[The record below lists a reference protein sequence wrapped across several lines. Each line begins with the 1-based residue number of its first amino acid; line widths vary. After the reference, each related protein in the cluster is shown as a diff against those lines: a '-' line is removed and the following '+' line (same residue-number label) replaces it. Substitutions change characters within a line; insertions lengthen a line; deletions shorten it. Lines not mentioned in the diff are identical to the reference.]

1 MIRLTASGS
10 TKNLE
15 KFLASAAKPNN
26 LESRIR
32 PFCEAGVRA
41 LAAATPVDSGAT
53 AAAWSYEIVNK
64 GGQIDIYW
72 TNSHQNN
79 GEIIAVLL
87 QFGHGTRTGG
97 YVPARDYINP
107 SLRPIFDQIAD
118 NAWKAVTSA

>member
-1 MIRLTASGS
+1 MIKLTASGS

-15 KFLASAAKPNN
+15 KFLTNASKPNN
-26 LESRIR
+26 IASRVR
-32 PFCEAGVRA
+32 PFAEAGVRA

-53 AAAWSYEIVNK
+53 AAAWSYEVVTKN
-64 GGQIDIYW
+64 GQIDIYW

-87 QFGHGTRTGG
+87 QFGHGTGTGG
-97 YVPARDYINP
+97 YVQGRDYINP

-118 NAWKAVTSA
+118 NAWKAVTSG

>member
-1 MIRLTASGS
+1 MIKLTASGS

-15 KFLASAAKPNN
+15 KFLANAAKPSNI
-26 LESRIR
+26 ESRIR
-32 PFCEAGVRA
+32 PFAEAGVRA

-53 AAAWSYEIVNK
+53 AALWSYEVVSKN
-64 GGQIDIYW
+64 GRIDIYW
-72 TNSHQNN
+72 TNSHQNS

-97 YVPARDYINP
+97 YVQGRDFINP

-118 NAWKAVTSA
+118 NVWKAVTS